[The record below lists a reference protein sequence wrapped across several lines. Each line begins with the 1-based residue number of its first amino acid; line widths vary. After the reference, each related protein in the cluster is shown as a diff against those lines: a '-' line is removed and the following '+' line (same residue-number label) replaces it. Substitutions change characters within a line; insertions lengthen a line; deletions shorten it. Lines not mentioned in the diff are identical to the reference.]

1 MCNFPESCLLSECFA
16 AQIKIICVR
25 MKKLNK
31 YRLAH
36 HVTLF
41 NTKISL
47 KHKNKYEKEIF
58 RLTIVL
64 IKCYM

>member
-1 MCNFPESCLLSECFA
+1 
-16 AQIKIICVR
+16 